1 MWLHTK
7 CCRWGRRWGVG
18 LPRLWATGKSGGSV
32 SVSLLPL
39 SCLYRPPFSFACFAL
54 RLFISCGTKQTHL
67 LHCFCAIFPVSI
79 SFSSGLLTEKLAHC
93 AAWHAKQAFSCC
105 FSFRFLCFAYAFLFV
120 FFFFLLPARWFFSPF
135 AFCFCCCHCQL
146 ATRLPRFT
154 GPACPRGPLSFFSP
168 PAPTTSPV
176 SQPACYSWL
185 LLFGLLMSMPHS
197 TPQISFIFEI
207 PCNIVRG
214 NA

>member
-1 MWLHTK
+1 MAFHVYGPQAKEGAQFPFPFSLHPPP
-7 CCRWGRRWGVG
+7 CF
-18 LPRLWATGKSGGSV
+18 
-32 SVSLLPL
+32 
-39 SCLYRPPFSFACFAL
+39 YRPPFSFACFAL

-105 FSFRFLCFAYAFLFV
+105 FSFRFFCFAYAFLFV
-120 FFFFLLPARWFFSPF
+120 FSSFCCPLVDFFSPF

-154 GPACPRGPLSFFSP
+154 GRACPRGPLSFFSP
-168 PAPTTSPV
+168 PTPATSRA
-176 SQPACYSWL
+176 SQPASL
-185 LLFGLLMSMPHS
+185 LLVAVALWSAYEHATQHAANQLHFRDTL
-197 TPQISFIFEI
+197 
-207 PCNIVRG
+207 
-214 NA
+214 